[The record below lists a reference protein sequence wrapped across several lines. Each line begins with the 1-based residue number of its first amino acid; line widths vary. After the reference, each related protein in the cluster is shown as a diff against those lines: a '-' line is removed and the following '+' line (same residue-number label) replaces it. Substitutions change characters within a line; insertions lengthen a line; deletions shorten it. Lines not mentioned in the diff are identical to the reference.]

1 MMEMCGD
8 NRFEIIEKAKAHL
21 LEGTNIDTSPEEMKV
36 LDNFLF
42 RCWQMGWLDKYDN
55 SKLKDI
61 ISDFKSDKDVQ
72 IATYALAYA
81 KNLILYGVDISEKFE
96 TATEMSISLEKAYLR
111 GRADEREKAIAAWNH
126 RKPMERILERLE
138 EYRDDFMD
146 DIYEE
151 LREDTDNLRANRII
165 DRFDE
170 AIEIVKE
177 EGGLNE

>member
-1 MMEMCGD
+1 MSDKTSDKRLENCPFCGGEAGL
-8 NRFEIIEKAKAHL
+8 FETQEGQFGIIHSNATYL
-21 LEGTNIDTSPEEMKV
+21 CP
-36 LDNFLF
+36 
-42 RCWQMGWLDKYDN
+42 
-55 SKLKDI
+55 
-61 ISDFKSDKDVQ
+61 ISDSDSFQ
-72 IATYALAYA
+72 GNWTY
-81 KNLILYGVDISEKFE
+81 D
-96 TATEMSISLEKAYLR
+96 TEE
-111 GRADEREKAIAAWNH
+111 EAIAAWNQ

-177 EGGLNE
+177 EGGLND

>member
-1 MMEMCGD
+1 MMEICGD

-55 SKLKDI
+55 SKQKNI

-126 RKPMERILERLE
+126 RKPMERILERLKEKHVESEKCPKFEKAFRQVAFE
-138 EYRDDFMD
+138 EAMK
-146 DIYEE
+146 
-151 LREDTDNLRANRII
+151 
-165 DRFDE
+165 
-170 AIEIVKE
+170 IVME
-177 EGGLNE
+177 EGGLND